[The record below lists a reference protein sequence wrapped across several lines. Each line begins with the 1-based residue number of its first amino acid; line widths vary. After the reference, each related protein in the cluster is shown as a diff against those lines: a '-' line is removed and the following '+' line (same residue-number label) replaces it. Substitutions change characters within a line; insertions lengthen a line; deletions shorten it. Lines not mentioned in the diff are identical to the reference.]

1 MLKIELLQ
9 PPRSNLQ
16 SGGYLFNE
24 NITKLLKEKGICKL
38 VEVKKENLIEYIS
51 EASFK
56 RVVIVLD
63 SIYLQFIDFS
73 EIKPLLREEN
83 LKIILLL
90 HLLPSSDLDKESF
103 DNQILKKLNSRELAW
118 IKQSNLVIIVTGSSY
133 KKELL
138 KHRVCSSRVKVVNPG
153 QESYPFKTT
162 KVGESKKIHYPI
174 KGISVGS
181 ISPRKN
187 QILLVDM
194 LSKINPKLYRW
205 TFIGNKQLFP
215 EYTKKVMNMA
225 NKGNWKASLFF
236 VGQVHHSKVLMS
248 LTDSDL
254 FVSTSVKESYGMSVA
269 EACSVGLPVLSF
281 NTGDFSSWVKHNQNG
296 YLIDQDDIRGMQN
309 KLNDVISDL
318 SILTGLKDVAKK
330 NSSGIHFPTW
340 EESSTKLEKIC
351 RTIY

>member
-1 MLKIELLQ
+1 MAHQRGREHLAPIFQSLEAAHLDERVGIPADESDVAKGDEQARQRAGARAKNFQLARIVWRAQ
-9 PPRSNLQ
+9 RRSPAQ
-16 SGGYLFNE
+16 Y
-24 NITKLLKEKGICKL
+24 
-38 VEVKKENLIEYIS
+38 
-51 EASFK
+51 
-56 RVVIVLD
+56 
-63 SIYLQFIDFS
+63 Q
-73 EIKPLLREEN
+73 
-83 LKIILLL
+83 
-90 HLLPSSDLDKESF
+90 
-103 DNQILKKLNSRELAW
+103 NQILKKLNSRELAW

-153 QESYPFKTT
+153 QESYPFKTI
-162 KVGESKKIHYPI
+162 KVGESKKILYPI
-174 KGISVGS
+174 KGISVGT

-340 EESSTKLEKIC
+340 EESSTKLEKKIGRASC
-351 RTIY
+351 RERV